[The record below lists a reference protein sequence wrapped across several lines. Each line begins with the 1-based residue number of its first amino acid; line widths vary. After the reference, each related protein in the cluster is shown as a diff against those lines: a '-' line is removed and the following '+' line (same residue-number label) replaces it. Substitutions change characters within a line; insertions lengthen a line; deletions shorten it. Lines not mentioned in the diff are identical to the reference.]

1 MIELPGMFNLRGVNL
16 FRSKS
21 DPSTFFYLP
30 GEPLPESGPN
40 GIPTLQF
47 MVSDKG
53 AILQFGAQWSVEPS
67 LLSKL
72 MDDLSGMYQDLPKE
86 LIRLS
91 PAQNSV
97 SAATLSIGDGTGKF
111 DELQSV
117 KSSGYP
123 PFAALFNVQL
133 GSLDKTRVVASLNGR
148 RDFLKVDYK
157 GSLPV
162 EREARVSISG
172 DVSQEVSNLGK
183 NASIVDALALV
194 ESAIAK
200 GRLKVEESVDEEVS
214 QDLKNNINRQAKEKA
229 ASTILAMAASAGN
242 SGQAK
247 LESTVSGTETAQ
259 VPLESSTDISSWF
272 PGGTG
277 ADHIIVVGVTIT
289 EPDKSSVTEPVA
301 QTKFVKLG
309 FEAIEMPVA
318 FIELKL
324 GDVAA
329 KMVGPGFADA
339 SLPAAVPGELVV
351 RTNYS
356 DGGPAF
362 ETKLPLADSKGWTL
376 KPEDLG
382 MTKIVLDGSR
392 PRAAGSTDAR
402 VRVVYRPSGKG
413 TYDDRTIYFRRDS
426 WTTSWFIV
434 TRSADLEGSLV
445 FDWRETA
452 ADGSVLMHPSSN
464 TDKTELQL

>member
-30 GEPLPESGPN
+30 GEPLPERGPN

-53 AILQFGAQWSVEPS
+53 AILQFGTQWSVEPS

-72 MDDLSGMYQDLPKE
+72 MDDLSGMYPDLPKE

-97 SAATLSIGDGTGKF
+97 SGVTLSIGDGIGKF

-133 GSLDKTRVVASLNGR
+133 SSLDKTRGVASLNGR
-148 RDFLKVDYK
+148 RDFLKVGYK

-172 DVSQEVSNLGK
+172 DVSQEVSALDK
-183 NASIVDALALV
+183 SASIVDALAIV
-194 ESAIAK
+194 ESAISK
-200 GRLKVEESVDEEVS
+200 GTLKIEASEDEGVS
-214 QDLKNNINRQAKEKA
+214 QDLRDNTNRQAREKA
-229 ASTILAMAASAGN
+229 ASIIMAIAISAGN

-247 LESTVSGTETAQ
+247 LESTVSRTETAQ
-259 VPLESSTDISSWF
+259 VPLESATDISSWF

-289 EPDKSSVTEPVA
+289 EPDKSSVTESVV

-309 FEAIEMPVA
+309 FEAIEMPVT

-324 GDVAA
+324 GNVAA

-339 SLPAAVPGELVV
+339 SLPADVSGELLV

-362 ETKLPLADSKGWTL
+362 ETKLPLTDSKGWTL

-382 MTKIVLDGSR
+382 MAKIVLDGSR
-392 PRAAGSTDAR
+392 PKATGSTDVR
-402 VRVVYRPSGKG
+402 VRVVYRPSGMG
-413 TYDDRTIYFRRDS
+413 THDDRTIYFRRDN
-426 WTTSWFIV
+426 WTTSWYII
-434 TRSADLEGSLV
+434 TRSAGLEGSLE
-445 FDWRETA
+445 FDWSETV
-452 ADGSVLMHPSSN
+452 ADGSVVMHPSPS

>member
-30 GEPLPESGPN
+30 GEPLPERGPN

-47 MVSDKG
+47 MASDKG
-53 AILQFGAQWSVEPS
+53 AVLQFGAQWSIEAS
-67 LLSKL
+67 LLSPLK
-72 MDDLSGMYQDLPKE
+72 DDLSGMYQELPKE

-91 PAQNSV
+91 PAQISV
-97 SAATLSIGDGTGKF
+97 SGATLSIGDGTGKL

-117 KSSGYP
+117 KSSGFP
-123 PFAALFNVQL
+123 PFTALFNVQL
-133 GSLDKTRVVASLNGR
+133 SSEDKTKVVASLNGR
-148 RDFLKVDYK
+148 RNFLKVGYK

-162 EREARVSISG
+162 DREARVSISG
-172 DVSQEVSNLGK
+172 DVSQEVSALGK
-183 NASIVDALALV
+183 NASILDALAVV
-194 ESAIAK
+194 ESSIAK
-200 GRLKVEESVDEEVS
+200 GSLNIEASLDEGVS
-214 QDLKNNINRQAKEKA
+214 QDLKDNIYRQAKEKA
-229 ASTILAMAASAGN
+229 ASMIMAMASGN

-247 LESTVSGTETAQ
+247 LESTVSRTEIAQ
-259 VPLESSTDISSWF
+259 VPLNSSTDISSWF

-289 EPDKSSVTEPVA
+289 EPDKNSVKEPVV

-329 KMVGPGFADA
+329 KMVGPGFADV
-339 SLPAAVPGELVV
+339 SLPAEVSGELLV
-351 RTNYS
+351 RTNYTE
-356 DGGPAF
+356 GGPAF
-362 ETKLPLADSKGWTL
+362 ETKIPLTDSKGWTL

-382 MTKIVLDGSR
+382 MAKIILDGSR
-392 PRAAGSTDAR
+392 PKTTGSTDVR

-413 TYDDRTIYFRRDS
+413 TQDDRTIYFRRDN
-426 WTTSWFIV
+426 WTTSWYIV
-434 TRSADLEGSLV
+434 TRSAGLEGSLE
-445 FDWRETA
+445 FDWRETV
-452 ADGSVLMHPSSN
+452 ADGSVVMHPSSN
-464 TDKTELQL
+464 TDETELKL